1 MKSRKSLCKFSID
14 WLANEKYKLC
24 LAKGKNDNC
33 AKYIL
38 CSKEIDLSTIGAN
51 ALDSHAKG
59 KKRCD
64 IAKNRS
70 AGLCCLVVSDL
81 RWEAKGSRLES
92 GC

>member
-51 ALDSHAKG
+51 ALDSH
-59 KKRCD
+59 